1 MSSLQKCLTIAE
13 VCQMRDGEWVNE
25 GVIAR
30 VSTIENK
37 TAGPKAKKPGSKF
50 WVVTLVAEDGPE
62 NVELSLFFAPKFREG
77 DLIELTGKGI
87 KFTQNNYGNKL
98 SIGQETEI
106 TVVSNS
112 TRERAPAPRSS
123 APQDDSRGGNG
134 PAGTTYEPPARDDVP
149 PANPHFHQKMSA
161 TALFYLHCLSYARK
175 INTTLKA
182 TGHPEMSSDHFQ
194 ACVSTLFIAGDRNG
208 LAVAPPPSSAIS
220 PTPKPGELSG
230 MEQAERIHANRTK
243 VEPRKPAP
251 IGRYDGDAEEDVPF

>member
-1 MSSLQKCLTIAE
+1 MSTNKCLTIAE
-13 VCQMRDGEWVNE
+13 VCQMRDGEWINE
-25 GVIAR
+25 GVAAL
-30 VSTIENK
+30 VSTIETK
-37 TAGPKAKKPGSKF
+37 TAGPKAKNPGKKF
-50 WVVTLVAEDGPE
+50 WVVTLTATDGPE

-106 TVVSNS
+106 TVVSNA
-112 TRERAPAPRSS
+112 TRERSPAPRSS
-123 APQDDSRGGNG
+123 APQDDSRGG
-134 PAGTTYEPPARDDVP
+134 RDDRQDEDNAP
-149 PANPHFHQKMSA
+149 YSSPANPHFHQKMSA
-161 TALFYLHCLSYARK
+161 AALFYLHCLSYASK

-182 TGHPEMSSDHFQ
+182 TGHPEMSPDHFQ
-194 ACVSTLFIAGDRNG
+194 ACVSTLFIAGDRSG

-230 MEQAERIHANRTK
+230 MEQAERIHANRAK

-251 IGRYDGDAEEDVPF
+251 VGRYDGDAEEDVPF